1 MSDTTEDILETMRTQ
16 LHEME
21 LDHVQ
26 LAGRIMQHRTN
37 MALVEHGGRRRGGRP
52 RKSAEVS
59 IIPQRVAG
67 GVHEPERDDEGE
79 LPSIDDVRGILRTD
93 PPEAA

>member
-52 RKSAEVS
+52 RKSVEIA

-67 GVHEPERDDEGE
+67 GTADTETEE
-79 LPSIDDVRGILRTD
+79 S
-93 PPEAA
+93 AA

>member
-37 MALVEHGGRRRGGRP
+37 MALVENGPRRRPGRP
-52 RKSAEVS
+52 RKGDIMEM
-59 IIPQRVAG
+59 PQRVAG
-67 GVHEPERDDEGE
+67 GVHEDTLTIVNEPEN
-79 LPSIDDVRGILRTD
+79 
-93 PPEAA
+93 AA

>member
-37 MALVEHGGRRRGGRP
+37 MALVENGPRRKPGRP
-52 RKSAEVS
+52 RRID

-67 GVHEPERDDEGE
+67 ASHQPDTDEQLFHDGE
-79 LPSIDDVRGILRTD
+79 V
-93 PPEAA
+93 A